1 MTIQPNGMEQK
12 KHPTA
17 LRLAGGQLV
26 DARRAALSAQGTGPH
41 RLELVTTRN
50 DVAFINDS
58 KATFLDATLESL
70 AQMPGKVVWI
80 VGDLSS
86 EMDEGYVQDLL
97 KEKVSAMVLFGRA
110 VDGVEQES
118 GAPVEH
124 LYVADELRTA
134 VFLANEL
141 VRPGESVLFSPACP
155 SGNGFANYEERG
167 AEFKR
172 AVKDL

>member
-1 MTIQPNGMEQK
+1 MEEK
-12 KHPTA
+12 KPTPS

-26 DARRAALSAQGTGPH
+26 DARRAALVNQGPGPH
-41 RLELVTTRN
+41 RLEHVAMVK

-58 KATFLDATLESL
+58 KATFLDAALESL
-70 AQMPGKVVWI
+70 AQMSGKVVWI
-80 VGDLSS
+80 VGDLSN
-86 EMDEGYVQDLL
+86 EMDEGYVQQLV
-97 KEKVSAMVLFGRA
+97 KEKVSAIVLFGRA
-110 VDGVEQES
+110 VDGVERDGMS
-118 GAPVEH
+118 PLEH
-124 LYVADELRTA
+124 LYVTDELRTA

-172 AVKDL
+172 AVRDL

>member
-1 MTIQPNGMEQK
+1 MEENK
-12 KHPTA
+12 PTPS

-26 DARRAALSAQGTGPH
+26 EARKVALAAQGPGPH
-41 RLELVTTRN
+41 RLEQVALVKGIP
-50 DVAFINDS
+50 FINDS

-80 VGDLSS
+80 LGDLSS

-97 KEKVSAMVLFGRA
+97 KEKVSALVLFGRA
-110 VDGVEQES
+110 VDGVEQDGMS
-118 GAPVEH
+118 PVEH
-124 LYVADELRTA
+124 LYVTDELRTA

>member
-1 MTIQPNGMEQK
+1 MEENK
-12 KHPTA
+12 WNAA

-26 DARRAALSAQGTGPH
+26 EARRAALSAQGPGPH
-41 RLELVTTRN
+41 RLEH
-50 DVAFINDS
+50 VATLRGVEFINDS

-70 AQMPGKVVWI
+70 AQMPGRVVWI

-97 KEKVSAMVLFGRA
+97 REKVSAVVLFGRA
-110 VDGVEQES
+110 VDGVEKDGLS
-118 GAPVEH
+118 PVEH
-124 LYVADELRTA
+124 LYVTDELRTA

-141 VRPGESVLFSPACP
+141 VRPGEAVLFSPACP
-155 SGNGFANYEERG
+155 SGHGFANYEERG

>member
-1 MTIQPNGMEQK
+1 MEQN
-12 KHPTA
+12 KHTSA

-26 DARRAALSAQGTGPH
+26 DARRVAMNAQGPGPH
-41 RLELVTTRN
+41 RLEHVALVN
-50 DVAFINDS
+50 EIPFINDS
-58 KATFLDATLESL
+58 KATFLDAALESL

-97 KEKVSAMVLFGRA
+97 KEKVSTMVLFGRI
-110 VDGVEQES
+110 VDGVERD
-118 GAPVEH
+118 GMAPVDH
-124 LYVADELRTA
+124 LYVTDELRTA

-172 AVKDL
+172 AVRDL

>member
-1 MTIQPNGMEQK
+1 MEEK
-12 KHPTA
+12 KPTPS

-26 DARRAALSAQGTGPH
+26 DARRAALSAQGPGPH
-41 RLELVTTRN
+41 RLEH
-50 DVAFINDS
+50 VAAVKDIPFINDS
-58 KATFLDATLESL
+58 KATFLDAALESL

-86 EMDEGYVQDLL
+86 EMDEGYVQELL
-97 KEKVSAMVLFGRA
+97 KEKVSAMVLFGRI
-110 VDGVEQES
+110 VDGVERDGMS
-118 GAPVEH
+118 PVEH
-124 LYVADELRTA
+124 LYVTDELRTA

-172 AVKDL
+172 AVRDL

>member
-1 MTIQPNGMEQK
+1 MEK
-12 KHPTA
+12 KQTTSS

-26 DARRAALSAQGTGPH
+26 DARRAAMSAQGPGPH
-41 RLELVTTRN
+41 RLEPVATVK
-50 DVAFINDS
+50 DVLFINDS

-70 AQMPGKVVWI
+70 AQMPNKVVWI
-80 VGDLSS
+80 LGDLSA
-86 EMDEGYVQDLL
+86 EMDEGYVKDLL
-97 KEKVSAMVLFGRA
+97 KEKVSAMVLFGRTSGDPQR
-110 VDGVEQES
+110 DGA
-118 GAPVEH
+118 GPVEH
-124 LYVADELRTA
+124 LYVTDELRTA

-141 VRPGESVLFSPACP
+141 VGPGEAVLFSPACP

>member
-1 MTIQPNGMEQK
+1 MEQK
-12 KHPTA
+12 KQPTT

-26 DARRAALSAQGTGPH
+26 DARRAALAAQGSGPH
-41 RLELVTTRN
+41 RLEH
-50 DVAFINDS
+50 VATHNGVEFINDS

-70 AQMPGKVVWI
+70 AQMPGKVVWV

-97 KEKVSAMVLFGRA
+97 KEKVSAVVLFGRA
-110 VDGVEQES
+110 ADTVEQE
-118 GAPVEH
+118 GLAPLEH

-172 AVKDL
+172 AVRDL